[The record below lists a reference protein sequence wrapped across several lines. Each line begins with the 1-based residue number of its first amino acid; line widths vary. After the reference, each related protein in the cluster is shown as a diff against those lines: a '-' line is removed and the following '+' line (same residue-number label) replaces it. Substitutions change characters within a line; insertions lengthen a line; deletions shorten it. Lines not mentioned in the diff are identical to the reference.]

1 MNEIVE
7 APLRIGS
14 VPLASRVILAPMAG
28 VCDLPYRRIAKAH
41 GAALVCTE
49 MVSDKGL
56 VYHNGHTQEMLQ
68 IAKDE
73 HPLSLQLFGAD
84 PASMAYA
91 AAAAEEAGAD
101 LVDINMGCPV
111 KKVVRNGAG
120 AALLQDLPRAEA
132 IIRAVVQAVSI
143 PVTVKMRAGWDA
155 AHVVAPALAERAE
168 AAGAAAVAVHGR
180 TREAFYSGKADWR
193 VIADTVQAVSI
204 PVIGNGDVVDGPSAR
219 DMLQQ
224 TGCAAVMVARAAQGN
239 PWIFSQ
245 ITHYLTTGE
254 TAVAVHGRTREA
266 FYSGKADWRVIA
278 DTVQAV
284 SIPVIGNGD
293 VVDGPSA
300 RDMLQQTGCAA
311 VMVARAAQ
319 GNPWI
324 FSQITHYLTTGETA
338 APPTAW
344 ERYTQIL
351 AHLEA
356 LVAYKGEYIGIREMR
371 AHASWYTRGL
381 YGSAALRER
390 INRTVSVAEF
400 RAVVEEM
407 RRHAAGD

>member
-111 KKVVRNGAG
+111 KKVIRNGAG

-168 AAGAAAVAVHGR
+168 AAGAA
-180 TREAFYSGKADWR
+180 
-193 VIADTVQAVSI
+193 
-204 PVIGNGDVVDGPSAR
+204 
-219 DMLQQ
+219 
-224 TGCAAVMVARAAQGN
+224 
-239 PWIFSQ
+239 
-245 ITHYLTTGE
+245 
-254 TAVAVHGRTREA
+254 AVAVHGRTREA